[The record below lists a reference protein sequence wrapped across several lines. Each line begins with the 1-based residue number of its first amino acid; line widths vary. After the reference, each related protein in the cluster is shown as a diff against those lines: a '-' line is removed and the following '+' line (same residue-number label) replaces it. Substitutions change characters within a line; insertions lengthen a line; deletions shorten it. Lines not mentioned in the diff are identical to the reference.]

1 MGVYFLLLKKGDLS
15 ITKNYRRI
23 TLTTIAANIYNLI
36 LLHRIRP
43 DIYPILRKN
52 QNGFRKNRSTTGQIL
67 IIRRILERVKS
78 KNQLLTLLFI
88 NFSKAVDTINRKKK
102 KEVLLKYGIPEETV
116 FVIMMLYKNTRSM
129 VRSPDGDIPYFEIT
143 TGVFAVTTP

>member
-88 NFSKAVDTINRKKK
+88 DFSKAVDTINRKKK